1 MALGTQKELEEER
14 RLFYVAITR
23 ARERVTLTYA
33 NTRYKWGSITPC
45 RPSRFLRELDP
56 RYVNFPAMASYG
68 ANKNIQSRQ
77 REKTVPPSSAPAFT
91 TSPHRK
97 TTIVTSGKKPAAGFV
112 PDDPRKIR
120 AGMEVEHARF
130 GTGKVLQTEGDFPD
144 TKATVFFK
152 DFGQKQLLL
161 KFAKLKIIDP
171 VV

>member
-1 MALGTQKELEEER
+1 MT
-14 RLFYVAITR
+14 V
-23 ARERVTLTYA
+23 
-33 NTRYKWGSITPC
+33 NTHP
-45 RPSRFLRELDP
+45 
-56 RYVNFPAMASYG
+56 
-68 ANKNIQSRQ
+68 QSR
-77 REKTVPPSSAPAFT
+77 PPPPPPAT
-91 TSPHRK
+91 PTHRK
-97 TTIVTSGKKPAAGFV
+97 TTIVTSGKKTAAPFV
-112 PDDPRKIR
+112 ADDPRKIK